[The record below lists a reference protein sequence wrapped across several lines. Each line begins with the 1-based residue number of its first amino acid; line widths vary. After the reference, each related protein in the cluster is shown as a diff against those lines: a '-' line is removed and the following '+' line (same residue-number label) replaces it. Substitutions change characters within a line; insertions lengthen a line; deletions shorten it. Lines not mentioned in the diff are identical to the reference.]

1 MQDAYGS
8 VGITVPF
15 SLVAGALTGGVTE
28 VEAVRALTGM
38 GVADTGAKQ
47 LLKAPL
53 KEGGQQASQCSNT
66 APAWRLMRLPAGPL
80 PHALLQ
86 CEERAPIG
94 CQPVDGGVA
103 CAGREDVK
111 NSRDQLLRPQGQEG
125 VDIRVFDQHDGMPG
139 AGRGLKQ
146 LGIHAVLSLL
156 QQGCSGS

>member
-53 KEGGQQASQCSNT
+53 KEGGQ
-66 APAWRLMRLPAGPL
+66 
-80 PHALLQ
+80 
-86 CEERAPIG
+86 
-94 CQPVDGGVA
+94 
-103 CAGREDVK
+103 
-111 NSRDQLLRPQGQEG
+111 
-125 VDIRVFDQHDGMPG
+125 
-139 AGRGLKQ
+139 
-146 LGIHAVLSLL
+146 
-156 QQGCSGS
+156 